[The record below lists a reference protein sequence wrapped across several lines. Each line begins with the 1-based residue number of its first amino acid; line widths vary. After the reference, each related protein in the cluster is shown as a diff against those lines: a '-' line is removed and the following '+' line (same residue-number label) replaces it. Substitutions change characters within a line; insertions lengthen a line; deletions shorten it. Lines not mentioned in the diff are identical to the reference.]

1 MALIYAR
8 TRLLAA
14 TVGSALALSACTVHS
29 TNVPALSGPSGLG
42 SNITISVSPDILTQ
56 DGASQSLVTVTAD
69 GSNGQPAANLSLRLA
84 VVVNGG
90 ITTDPVNGSLSAL
103 NVVTNGS
110 GQATAVFT
118 APPSAS
124 CAGCPDTGR
133 TVEIAAIPAG
143 TDFSNSITRT
153 ATIRLLP
160 VGVISAPPSTGVTAA
175 FTFNP
180 SSPQD
185 HQPVVFDG
193 SSSRSTSGTI
203 VSYQWKFGDDG
214 STASGPTVQHTFTS
228 GGDFTVT
235 LVASDNK
242 GGSNTTAQVVHVTAV
257 TLAPPAIVVSP
268 TSASSGQ
275 QVFFTSTTTVGSN
288 GHSIV
293 GYSWNF
299 GDGSTGSGQSVSH
312 AFAVEGSYTVL
323 LTITDDQ
330 GHTSTGTQPISVIDT
345 HAAFTFNPAS
355 PTTTTPVSFDGSG
368 SKAAGGRT
376 IVTYQWNFGDGAS
389 GTGVTTSHKYAAAG
403 SYTVTLKVTDSA
415 GFTSS
420 VSQTITV
427 TP

>member
-1 MALIYAR
+1 MSLIHAR
-8 TRLLAA
+8 TRLLTA
-14 TVGSALALSACTVHS
+14 TVGAALALSACTVHS
-29 TNVPALSGPSGLG
+29 TQVPALSGPSGLG
-42 SNITISVSPDILTQ
+42 NNITIAVSPDVLTQ
-56 DGASQSLVTVTAD
+56 DGASQSLVTVMAI
-69 GSNGQPAANLSLRLA
+69 GPNGQPVANQSMRLA

-90 ITTDPVNGSLSAL
+90 ITTDSTNGSLSAL
-103 NVVTNGS
+103 NVVTNGT

-118 APPSAS
+118 APPGVS
-124 CAGCPDTGR
+124 CPGCPDTGR
-133 TVEIAAIPAG
+133 TVQIAAIPAG
-143 TDFSNSITRT
+143 TDFANSVTRM
-153 ATIRLLP
+153 ATIRLIP

-175 FTFNP
+175 FTFSP

-193 SSSRSTSGTI
+193 SSSKSINGTI
-203 VSYQWKFGDDG
+203 VSFQWKFGDDD
-214 STASGPTVQHTFTS
+214 STASGPSVQHTFVS

-257 TLAPPAIVVSP
+257 TLTAPTIVPSPAAP
-268 TSASSGQ
+268 SSGQ
-275 QVFFTSTTTVGSN
+275 QVFFTSTTTIGSN
-288 GHSIV
+288 GHPIV
-293 GYSWNF
+293 AYNWNF
-299 GDGSTGSGQSVSH
+299 GDGSTGTGQSVSH
-312 AFAVEGSYTVL
+312 AFAVEGAYTVL

-330 GHTSTGTQPISVIDT
+330 GHTATGTLPISVIDT
-345 HAAFTFNPAS
+345 HAAFTFNPAA

-376 IVTYQWNFGDGAS
+376 IVTYQWTFGDGTS